1 VAIGNENGLRLRVY
15 GDKGAV
21 EWNGEFPNHLK
32 VTEYGK
38 PSAIL
43 TRGGFTLGTDST
55 RVTRMPAGLPEGY
68 FECFANVYLDAAEL
82 IRSKLEGRSSDQA
95 AKLVPTIDEGIE
107 AAAFVEAVIASGRK
121 GEWIDAGL

>member
-1 VAIGNENGLRLRVY
+1 
-15 GDKGAV
+15 
-21 EWNGEFPNHLK
+21 
-32 VTEYGK
+32 
-38 PSAIL
+38 
-43 TRGGFTLGTDST
+43 
-55 RVTRMPAGLPEGY
+55 MPAGLPEGY

-95 AKLVPTIDEGIE
+95 AKFVPTIDEGIE